1 MYCPCLAQ
9 ALVAV
14 GGAASGA
21 TPSRLQHVSAPAQAL
36 APSPGPRAPLHD
48 CERTLLGALL
58 AEVPV
63 CDRAYASPAALAEAL
78 AEGRL
83 SETVFDLDA
92 EGACSFTVT
101 ASEVG
106 TLL

>member
-1 MYCPCLAQ
+1 M
-9 ALVAV
+9 
-14 GGAASGA
+14 GGAANGA
-21 TPSRLQHVSAPAQAL
+21 TPSRLQHASSPAQAL

-48 CERTLLGALL
+48 CEGTLLRALL

-63 CDRAYASPAALAEAL
+63 GDRAYASPAAVDEAL

-83 SETVFDLDA
+83 SPAVADLNA
-92 EGACSFTVT
+92 EGACSFTVA

-106 TLL
+106 SKP

>member
-1 MYCPCLAQ
+1 MLQ
-9 ALVAV
+9 ALVAA
-14 GGAASGA
+14 GGAANGA
-21 TPSRLQHVSAPAQAL
+21 TPSRLQHASSPAQAL
-36 APSPGPRAPLHD
+36 APSPGPRVPLHD
-48 CERTLLGALL
+48 CEGTLLGALL

-63 CDRAYASPAALAEAL
+63 GDRANASPAALAEAL

-101 ASEVG
+101 ASEVS